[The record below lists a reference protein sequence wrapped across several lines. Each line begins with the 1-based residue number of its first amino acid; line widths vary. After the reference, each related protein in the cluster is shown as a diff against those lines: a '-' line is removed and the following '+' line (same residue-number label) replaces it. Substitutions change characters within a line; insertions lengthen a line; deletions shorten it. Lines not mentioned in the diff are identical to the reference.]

1 LNAATPSITTET
13 RRFAAVPGGSSN
25 SAGLM
30 GGTMAYKAPVADKLF
45 TLNRVAG
52 FGPQVEAGLFE
63 DLDPATVEAI
73 LEEAGRFATEEL
85 APINRAGDEHPARL
99 EGGQVV
105 MPQSW
110 KTAYR
115 AFCQAGWNALPS
127 PRAFGGQELPVAI
140 SMACAELWSGAN
152 MAFGLNPMLTQ
163 AGVEALSRFGADALK
178 QTYLPKLVS
187 GEWTGSMQLTEPH
200 AGSDL
205 RFLKTRAVP
214 QGDGSYRITG
224 TKIFITFGDHPLTD
238 NIIHIVLARLP
249 NAPAGTKG
257 ISMFLIPKFLVN
269 SDGTLGARND
279 VHAAKLEHKLG
290 IHGSPTCVLN
300 YGDGEGA
307 IGWLIGEPHRGL
319 NYMFVMMNQAR
330 LGVGIQGVGVAE
342 HAFQHAFAYARDRRQ
357 GALATTPDT
366 DMTPIINH
374 PDVARMLLSM
384 KAKIAAARA
393 ICYTNAVAIDL
404 SRHARDAQARARA
417 DAEAALLT
425 PISKA
430 FGSDIGVEVASEGI
444 QVHGGMGFIEETGA
458 AQFYRDAR
466 IAPIYEGTN
475 GIQAIDLVGRK
486 LAMNGGETVAAFI
499 SGLKQTVAEVRA
511 SNEPAFGAMG
521 EALESGVAALE
532 ETSRWLMGQL
542 GENRDAALAGATPYG
557 RLFALAA
564 GGVFLARGALAAAR
578 ENGGSGEAPV
588 VLARHFAETQVPMT
602 VGLKPAVT
610 QMHETVLGER
620 ATAILG

>member
-1 LNAATPSITTET
+1 
-13 RRFAAVPGGSSN
+13 
-25 SAGLM
+25 
-30 GGTMAYKAPVADKLF
+30 MAYKAPVSDMLF
-45 TLNRVAG
+45 ALNRIAG
-52 FGPQVEAGLFE
+52 FSRHVDAGLFE
-63 DLDPATVEAI
+63 DLDNATVEAI
-73 LEEAGRFATEEL
+73 LEEAGRFASEQL
-85 APINRAGDEHPARL
+85 APVNRAGDEHPARL
-99 EGGQVV
+99 VDGKVV
-105 MPQSW
+105 MPESW
-110 KTAYR
+110 KAAYR
-115 AFCQAGWNALPS
+115 AFCEAGWNALPG
-127 PRAFGGQELPVAI
+127 PKAFGGQELPVSV
-140 SMACAELWSGAN
+140 SMAVAEMWNGAN
-152 MAFGLNPMLTQ
+152 MAFGLNPLLTQ
-163 AGVEALSRFGADALK
+163 AGIEALFRYGAEPLK
-178 QTYLPKLVS
+178 QKYLPKLVS

-214 QGDGSYRITG
+214 QGDGTYRITG
-224 TKIFITFGDHPLTD
+224 TKIFITFGDHPLTE

-249 NAPAGTKG
+249 DARQGTKG

-269 SDGTLGARND
+269 EDGSLGARND

-307 IGWLIGEPHRGL
+307 VGWMVGEPNRGL
-319 NYMFVMMNQAR
+319 QYMFVMMNQAR
-330 LGVGIQGVGVAE
+330 LGVGVQGVGVAE
-342 HAFQHAFAYARDRRQ
+342 HAFQHALAYAKDRKQ
-357 GALATTPDT
+357 GAVGGTADS

-374 PDVARMLLSM
+374 PDVVRMLLSM

-393 ICYTNAVAIDL
+393 ICYTNAVAIDV
-404 SRHARDAQARARA
+404 SRHARDAGERARA

-458 AQFYRDAR
+458 AQHYRDAR

-486 LAMNGGETVAAFI
+486 LPMNGGETVRVFI
-499 SGLKQTVAEVRA
+499 DGLKETVAQVKA

-521 EALESGVAALE
+521 ESLEGGIAALE
-532 ETSRWLMGQL
+532 ETSRWLLAQL
-542 GENRDAALAGATPYG
+542 AENRDAALAGATPFG
-557 RLFALAA
+557 RLFGLTA

-578 ENGGSGEAPV
+578 EADGNETPIA
-588 VLARHFAETQVPMT
+588 LARHFAETQVPAT
-602 VGLKPAVT
+602 GGLKPAVT
-610 QMHETVLGER
+610 QMHETVLGGR
-620 ATAILG
+620 AASVLG